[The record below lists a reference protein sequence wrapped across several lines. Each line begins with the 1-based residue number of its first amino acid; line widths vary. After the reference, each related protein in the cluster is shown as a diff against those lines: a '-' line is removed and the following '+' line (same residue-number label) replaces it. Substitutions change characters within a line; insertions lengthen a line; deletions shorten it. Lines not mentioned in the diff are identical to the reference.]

1 MPTSG
6 SEDERAGP
14 VGEDD
19 RGGSDVDEVDL
30 QILKHLSADAR
41 QSGRALAR
49 AIGMSPGAVAERV
62 ARLEAAGIIRGYH
75 ADVDPAALGYRMQVV
90 IGLQTQQGPE
100 VGAAIDAL
108 MAMPEVVGVH
118 VVTGQWDLLVVVQ
131 VRDHHHLRDV
141 VLREVWEVV
150 GFRHS
155 ESMLVLDS
163 HAGSR
168 WPTEPSPS

>member
-1 MPTSG
+1 VTVND
-6 SEDERAGP
+6 EERAGLP
-14 VGEDD
+14 VDD
-19 RGGSDVDEVDL
+19 VDL

-41 QSGRALAR
+41 LSGRALAR

-62 ARLEAAGIIRGYH
+62 TRLETSGVIRGYH
-75 ADVDPAALGYRMQVV
+75 ADVDPSALGYRMQVV
-90 IGLQTQQGPE
+90 IGLQTEQGPE
-100 VGAAIDAL
+100 VGEAINAL
-108 MAMPEVVGVH
+108 MALPEVIGVH
-118 VVTGQWDLLVVVQ
+118 VVTGQWDLLVVAQ

-141 VLREVWEVV
+141 VLREVWAVV

-168 WPTEPSPS
+168 WPLDPSG

>member
-1 MPTSG
+1 VP
-6 SEDERAGP
+6 EADRAYAAP
-14 VGEDD
+14 VD
-19 RGGSDVDEVDL
+19 DVDLE
-30 QILKHLSADAR
+30 ILRHLSADAR
-41 QSGRALAR
+41 LSGRALAR

-62 ARLEAAGIIRGYH
+62 ARLEASGVIRGYH

-90 IGLQTQQGPE
+90 IGLQTEQGPE
-100 VGAAIDAL
+100 VDEAIRAL
-108 MAMPEVVGVH
+108 MAMPEVVAVH

-141 VLREVWEVV
+141 VLREIWAVA

-163 HAGSR
+163 HAGTR
-168 WPTEPSPS
+168 WPLDPV